1 MCGDAKGADVPYVLI
16 EHDVEEWGTF
26 KTGFLDDLER
36 RRRAGSKG
44 GRVYR
49 TANDPNKVVVLLEWQ
64 TADKA
69 HEFVASL
76 EINEWMQWSTSNVAT
91 PRVTVVEAALDIEA

>member
-1 MCGDAKGADVPYVLI
+1 MPYVLI
-16 EHDVEEWGTF
+16 EHEVAEWGTF
-26 KTGFLDDLER
+26 KTVFLDDLER

-49 TANDPNKVVVLLEWQ
+49 TANDPNKLVVLLEWE

-76 EINEWMQWSTSNVAT
+76 ELNEAMQWSTSNVAT
-91 PRVTVVEAALDIEA
+91 PRVTVIEAAFDSEA